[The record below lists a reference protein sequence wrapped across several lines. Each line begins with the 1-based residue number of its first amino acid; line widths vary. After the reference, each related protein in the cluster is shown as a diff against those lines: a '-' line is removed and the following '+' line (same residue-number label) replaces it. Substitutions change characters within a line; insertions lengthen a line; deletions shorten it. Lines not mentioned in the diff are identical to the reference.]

1 MVVFNSNLEIQSI
14 FVRINLLTERV
25 CLVERS
31 RIDSI
36 LDDIDLCWKLA
47 VDNFQSWLD
56 DVLVSVVNIQVHG
69 VGEGHIVQLHLS
81 LVLDLYIVATI

>member
-1 MVVFNSNLEIQSI
+1 MVVFNSNLENKSI
-14 FVRINLLTERV
+14 FVLMNLLTERV

-47 VDNFQSWLD
+47 VDNFQSWLL
-56 DVLVSVVNIQVHG
+56 DVLVSVVNIQVDG

-81 LVLDLYIVATI
+81 LVLDLYIISTV

>member
-1 MVVFNSNLEIQSI
+1 M
-14 FVRINLLTERV
+14 NLLTERV

-36 LDDIDLCWKLA
+36 LDDVDLCWKLA
-47 VDNFQSWLD
+47 VDNFQSWLL
-56 DVLVSVVNIQVHG
+56 DVLVSVVNIQVDG

-81 LVLDLYIVATI
+81 LVLDLYVVSTVGYHNVSRNISRDGWR